1 MANSDLLTFL
11 NIIIK
16 AGLKCKDFKQIGRL
30 PKFFF
35 PKDARAVED
44 EPLQMWPGYETATRL
59 LNDGIFLNV
68 DTATKFINTRSIYDE
83 IKDY

>member
-1 MANSDLLTFL
+1 LNELNDNKNPTRSMANSDLLTFL

-44 EPLQMWPGYETATRL
+44 EPL
-59 LNDGIFLNV
+59 
-68 DTATKFINTRSIYDE
+68 
-83 IKDY
+83 